1 MAKIMGHLK
10 VKEYNQWKNT
20 FDSMRPVRKD
30 FGSTGEKIFR
40 ADGNTNE
47 VLVMLDWD
55 NEEKAKKFTKSQEI
69 KDAMQRAGVVDSNFF
84 FLD

>member
-1 MAKIMGHLK
+1 MGHLK
-10 VKEYNQWKNT
+10 VKEYNQWKDT
-20 FDSMRPVRKD
+20 FNSMRPVRKD

-40 ADGNTNE
+40 ADGDNTE
-47 VLVMLDWD
+47 VVVILDWD
-55 NEEKAKKFTKSQEI
+55 NVDKAKKFSESREI